1 MDYTYIPYY
10 SLKPNAITLFEKPE
24 RRIISIAQRETFN
37 NLKDNTNKYGEISE
51 HAQKR
56 LRKMIDF
63 MLYITREKQINSHQI
78 KTKSVGA
85 EIYIEKGHKYK
96 NSVRYKVTFVTLTL
110 PSPQIHTDEHIK
122 KEALNHFLND
132 IRRKFKSELYIW
144 KAEKQEN
151 GNIHFH
157 ILCDKYIHYKDLRD
171 SWNRI
176 INKPSLGYVDRY
188 SERMK
193 AIFANGFVMLPGDS
207 RTSEKQL
214 KAYEY
219 NRSTGWT
226 NPNST
231 DIHALHRI
239 KNVAAYIAKYI
250 SKDVTK
256 TRRVERMAAISFRTE
271 QLNNQIELLQYEK
284 LFSPDSP
291 MRDNYINEMIAER
304 FIISE
309 EYATLVSQGVQ
320 GRIWGCS
327 QRLSRCRNFVDM
339 STFDTV
345 PDIALIEKNA
355 VFKKI
360 VKVGSSNILTYVF
373 DIQKT
378 PNLKSILDT
387 HLAQTVKDQLL

>member
-1 MDYTYIPYY
+1 
-10 SLKPNAITLFEKPE
+10 
-24 RRIISIAQRETFN
+24 
-37 NLKDNTNKYGEISE
+37 
-51 HAQKR
+51 
-56 LRKMIDF
+56 
-63 MLYITREKQINSHQI
+63 
-78 KTKSVGA
+78 
-85 EIYIEKGHKYK
+85 
-96 NSVRYKVTFVTLTL
+96 
-110 PSPQIHTDEHIK
+110 
-122 KEALNHFLND
+122 
-132 IRRKFKSELYIW
+132 
-144 KAEKQEN
+144 
-151 GNIHFH
+151 
-157 ILCDKYIHYKDLRD
+157 
-171 SWNRI
+171 
-176 INKPSLGYVDRY
+176 
-188 SERMK
+188 
-193 AIFANGFVMLPGDS
+193 MLPGDS
-207 RTSEKQL
+207 RTREKQL

-226 NPNST
+226 SPNST

-271 QLNNQIELLQYEK
+271 QINNQIELLQYEK

-304 FIISE
+304 LIISE

-345 PDIALIEKNA
+345 PDIALIEQNA